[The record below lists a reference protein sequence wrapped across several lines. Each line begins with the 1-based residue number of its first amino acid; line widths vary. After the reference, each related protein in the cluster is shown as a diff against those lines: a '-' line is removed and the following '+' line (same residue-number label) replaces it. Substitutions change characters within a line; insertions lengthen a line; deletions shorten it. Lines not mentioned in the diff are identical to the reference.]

1 MKPDGDTLCKDLARN
16 LARPHRAFLGELSN
30 HSVDAKCVTLARFSA
45 NAGGLGT
52 IVVSLARKETEGHRR
67 SAHSAIRER
76 FFCFSHR
83 EIWLS

>member
-1 MKPDGDTLCKDLARN
+1 MEIHSAKISLGIWLDLAAHCLEN
-16 LARPHRAFLGELSN
+16 YQIISAGAN
-30 HSVDAKCVTLARFSA
+30 CVTFAFFSA

-67 SAHSAIRER
+67 SAHSATRER

-83 EIWLS
+83 GIWLS